1 MLFNIIDYI
10 LKIFLLINGLT
21 IVFFY
26 YKVEKIFLI
35 NVILNILNVKFI
47 IKDWKYIWLKSC

>member
-21 IVFFY
+21 IVFFFY

-47 IKDWKYIWLKSC
+47 TKD

>member
-47 IKDWKYIWLKSC
+47 TKD